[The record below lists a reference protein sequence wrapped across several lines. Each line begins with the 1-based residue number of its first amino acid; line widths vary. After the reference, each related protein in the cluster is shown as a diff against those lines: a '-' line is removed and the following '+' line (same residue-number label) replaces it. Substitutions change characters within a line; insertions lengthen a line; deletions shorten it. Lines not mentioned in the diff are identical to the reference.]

1 MAVLTQPPLPGEPSL
16 DERTIDDVV
25 QPSLPRPALVTI
37 LLVAAGAAVAS
48 YFFFERNLFAPLATG
63 FLLYLIPVYLLA
75 RRTEGKRRATDRAWT
90 AVVTLA
96 FVIALIPLVS
106 LVVTVV
112 SKGAAR
118 FDTEFFT
125 SDMRGVVGEGG
136 GALHAIAGTLIVT
149 ALAAVISVPVG
160 IMCAIYLVEYGGKGW
175 LARWTT
181 FLVDVMTG
189 IPSIVAGL
197 FAFALFAVIV
207 GPGYRSG
214 FMGAVALS
222 VLMIPTVVR
231 ATEEMLKLVPNE
243 LREASY
249 ALGVQKWR
257 TITKVVVPTAL
268 AGIIT
273 GVMLAVARVIGET
286 APLLLT
292 AGFTSTLNLN
302 PFEGRMTTLPV
313 FAYYSYVTPGVPP
326 EYGYERAWTAAL
338 VLIIIVLGLNL
349 LARWIAVKFSPK
361 KA

>member
-1 MAVLTQPPLPGEPSL
+1 MSVLVQPPLPGEPSL
-16 DERTIDDVV
+16 DERGIDDVV
-25 QPSLPRPALVTI
+25 QPTLPRAALTTI
-37 LLVAAGAAVAS
+37 VVVAAVAAVAS
-48 YFFFERNLFAPLATG
+48 YFALDRNLFAPVAVG
-63 FLLYLIPVYLLA
+63 FLLYTLPVYVLA
-75 RRTEGKRRATDRAWT
+75 RRSEGRRRATDRAWT

-96 FVIALIPLVS
+96 FVIAVIPLVS

-112 SKGAAR
+112 TEGLAR
-118 FDTEFFT
+118 LDAEFFT

-136 GALHAIAGTLIVT
+136 GGLHAIMGTLIIT
-149 ALAAVISVPVG
+149 ALATIVSVPVG
-160 IMCAIYLVEYGGKGW
+160 VMCAIYLVEYGGKGW

-197 FAFALFAVIV
+197 FAFALFAVIIN
-207 GPGYRSG
+207 PGYRSG

-257 TITKVVVPTAL
+257 TITKVVLPTAL
-268 AGIIT
+268 AGIVT

-326 EYGYERAWTAAL
+326 QFGYERAWTAAL

-349 LARWIAVKFSPK
+349 LARFVAVKFSPK

>member
-1 MAVLTQPPLPGEPSL
+1 MATTTRTTSL
-16 DERTIDDVV
+16 DERHLDVV
-25 QPSLPRPALVTI
+25 QPSLSRNLVLGI
-37 LLVAAGAAVAS
+37 LGVAVAVAVAS
-48 YFFFERNLFAPLATG
+48 YFLLDNNLAAPVVVG
-63 FLLYLIPVYLLA
+63 FLLYVVPIYLLS
-75 RRTEGKRRATDRAWT
+75 RVREGKRRATDRGWT

-96 FVIALIPLVS
+96 FIIAIIPLVS

-112 SKGAAR
+112 VEGAAR
-118 FDTEFFT
+118 FDVEFFT

-136 GALHAIAGTLIVT
+136 GVLHAIVGTLMIT
-149 ALAAVISVPVG
+149 LLAGAISVPVG
-160 IMCAIYLVEYGGKGW
+160 IMCAIYLVEYGKGW

-197 FAFALFAVIV
+197 FAFALFALLVD
-207 GPGYRSG
+207 PGYRSG
-214 FMGAVALS
+214 FMGSVALS

-257 TITKVVVPTAL
+257 TITRVVIPTAL
-268 AGIIT
+268 AGIVT
-273 GVMLAVARVIGET
+273 GVVLAVARVIGET

-292 AGFTSTLNLN
+292 AGFTTTLNWN
-302 PFEGRMTTLPV
+302 PFEGRMTALPV

-326 EYGYERAWTAAL
+326 EPGYERAWTAAL

-349 LARWIAVKFSPK
+349 VARLVAVRFSPK